1 MILGVMNHTAIRI
14 SIVAAIAASMLILGT
29 NLAPITQQ
37 QAYAGSQSH
46 PLQQKQFII
55 QNIENL
61 CIRAEECSNSNVG
74 QQVQG
79 NDNSITE
86 FADQSKNI
94 QATVT
99 PTPTVTPG
107 SQTSGGSN
115 ECTITLPSGTSL
127 FAGSLLV
134 RLTQDV
140 TLPCNNTMPVS
151 FPTTIHTNNQSLPR
165 INVLVTITPAPPGF
179 ECDGFPTKTTATSNN
194 GARFCLRFVAG

>member
-1 MILGVMNHTAIRI
+1 MNHTTIRI
-14 SIVAAIAASMLILGT
+14 SILAAIAASMLIVGT
-29 NLAPITQQ
+29 SLAPITQQ

-55 QNIENL
+55 QNVENL
-61 CIRAEECSNSNVG
+61 CIRAEECNNSNVG

-79 NDNSITE
+79 NDNSITG

-99 PTPTVTPG
+99 PTPTPTPTVTPG
-107 SQTSGGSN
+107 SQTSGGAN
-115 ECTITLPSGTSL
+115 ECTITVPSGTSI
-127 FAGSLLV
+127 FVGRLLV
-134 RLTQDV
+134 RLSQDV

-151 FPTTIHTNNQSLPR
+151 FPTTIHTYNQSLPR

-179 ECDGFPTKTTATSNN
+179 ECRAFQDSFPANT
-194 GARFCLRFVAG
+194 GARFCVGWRPE